1 MSVPPPLR
9 TVALADALGAS
20 EPLAQLL
27 ARVRAAR
34 ARFDGVVAPLLPEA
48 LRAAV
53 RPGPLDDKGWVLL
66 ADSPAVAAKLR
77 QLLPQLSAALAAAGW
92 PDASL
97 KVKVLPR
104 A

>member
-1 MSVPPPLR
+1 MATPPPLR
-9 TVALADALGAS
+9 TMPLADALGAS
-20 EPLAQLL
+20 EPLAHLL
-27 ARVRAAR
+27 ARVKAAR
-34 ARFDGVVAPLLPEA
+34 ERFDTAVAPLLPET

-77 QLLPQLSAALAAAGW
+77 QLLPQLSAALVAAGW
-92 PDASL
+92 SEASL